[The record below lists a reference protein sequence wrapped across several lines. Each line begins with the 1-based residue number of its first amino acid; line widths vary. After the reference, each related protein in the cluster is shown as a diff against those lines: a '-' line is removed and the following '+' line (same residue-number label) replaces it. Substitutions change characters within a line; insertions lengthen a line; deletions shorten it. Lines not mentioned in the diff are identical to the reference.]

1 MKKILALIL
10 ALAMVFA
17 LAACGRSDV
26 SGNVTP
32 VEKSSDDAPKGTVSP
47 AEAPAETETA
57 EAPAETEAAEAPAET
72 ETAEAPAETEAAA
85 APAETEAAEVTE
97 EGAGDAVG
105 GIDD

>member
-32 VEKSSDDAPKGTVSP
+32 VEKSSDEAPKGTVSP
-47 AEAPAETETA
+47 AEAPAETEAVSA
-57 EAPAETEAAEAPAET
+57 E
-72 ETAEAPAETEAAA
+72 
-85 APAETEAAEVTE
+85 
-97 EGAGDAVG
+97 
-105 GIDD
+105 